1 MIRLAPLSWLVVA
14 AALLAGAAA
23 AGAELPPAPQSLR
36 NAAAMMCLKIGDDG
50 RVTGLFLIH
59 STGDAAQDS
68 DWLAWARKLH
78 WDAARP
84 GARGRNVWLPMSIAF
99 GTAKAEPAPS
109 TCAPSPVWRSAI

>member
-1 MIRLAPLSWLVVA
+1 MIRPAPLSWLAVA

-50 RVTGLFLIH
+50 RITDLFLIH

-68 DWLAWARKLH
+68 AWLDWARKLH
-78 WDAARP
+78 WDPAEP

-99 GTAKAEPAPS
+99 GTAKPEPAPAA
-109 TCAPSPVWRSAI
+109 CAPSPVWRSVI